1 MDSAGKAIDSLS
13 ARYKN
18 FILIINFNAEEIDT
32 ITKDFCDIY
41 SFLNL
46 IKDATCAS

>member
-1 MDSAGKAIDSLS
+1 MDRAGKTIDSLS

-18 FILIINFNAEEIDT
+18 FILIDNFNAEAFDT

-41 SFLNL
+41 SHINV
-46 IKDATCAS
+46 IKDAICAS